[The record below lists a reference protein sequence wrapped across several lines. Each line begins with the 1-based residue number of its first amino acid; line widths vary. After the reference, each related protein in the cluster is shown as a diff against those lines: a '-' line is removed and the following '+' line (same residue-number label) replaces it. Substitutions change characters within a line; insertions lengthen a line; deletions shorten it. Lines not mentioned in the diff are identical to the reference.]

1 MGPVEKRDLSPGPLG
16 LALLF
21 LWILSQNSERPI
33 FGVFRFIDLAVE
45 RSDSGYLLAAMALL
59 VAVNA
64 VKALFLYEGWLL
76 VGSSVA
82 SLFGCPR
89 LERVVPLVA
98 VPLCYQIVTWLDLP
112 SIPHFGMP
120 AVLGL
125 SGVVLIQYL
134 TRDVSRWGRQ
144 ALVLGILLLSLQWL
158 DVIPLFTA
166 YGFGWGE
173 LSMAVKTT
181 ASLMETESILNMAGL
196 VSFLGLFAAALVTT
210 ELFIS
215 YEKQLAQLRR
225 LRRQERELSELRE
238 RQLAGRVTGEIQ
250 RLVHDLK
257 RPLTTVTGLAD
268 VLAAT
273 LPLEGSRRH
282 AAMIL
287 DAAATMDQMIS
298 EILSPQA
305 RRPVPAGTLVDY
317 AVSQLRPLPWGES
330 IAVDVDERAC
340 GLIVS
345 VNVVRLSRA
354 LVNLLDNGHR
364 AAGEPAALLLSAFRR
379 GGELVLAVDD
389 DGPGM
394 EHLPRPHRSGWG
406 STGLGLPFVEE
417 VVREHGGRLEYGRS
431 RRLRGASVT
440 ISLPLQKGE
449 KIS

>member
-1 MGPVEKRDLSPGPLG
+1 MGPAERRGLSPGPLG
-16 LALLF
+16 IVLLV
-21 LWILSQNSERPI
+21 LWGFSQNDERPVS
-33 FGVFRFIDLAVE
+33 GVFRFLDLAVE
-45 RSDSGYLLAAMALL
+45 RNDSGYLLGAMALL
-59 VAVNA
+59 VAINA

-82 SLFGCPR
+82 SFSGRPR
-89 LERVVPLVA
+89 LERVIPLVA

-225 LRRQERELSELRE
+225 LRRQERELSALRE

-273 LPLEGSRRH
+273 LPQEGARRH

-305 RRPVPAGTLVDY
+305 RRPVTAGALVDY

-330 IAVDVDERAC
+330 IAVVD
-340 GLIVS
+340 

-354 LVNLLDNGHR
+354 LDNLLDNGHR
-364 AAGEPAALLLSAFRR
+364 AAGEPASLLLSARRR
-379 GGELVLAVDD
+379 GEELVLAVDD

-394 EHLPRPHRSGWG
+394 ENLPRPHRSGWG

-440 ISLPLQKGE
+440 ISLPLRKGGE
-449 KIS
+449 IS